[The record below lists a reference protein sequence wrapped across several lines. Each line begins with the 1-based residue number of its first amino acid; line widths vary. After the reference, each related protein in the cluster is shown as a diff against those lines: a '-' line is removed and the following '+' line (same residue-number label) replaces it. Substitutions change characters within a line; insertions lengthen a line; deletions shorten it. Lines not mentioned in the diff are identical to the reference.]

1 MAKNGNKTSRT
12 KGTKNIF
19 AEISADDAFAI
30 LKRLAKEDPKVANR
44 IEQIAIEYLSD
55 VDIEDIASQVYFD
68 LDSIEVEEV
77 WNRSGR
83 TRNGYVEPTEMAFQ
97 MFEEALDPLIEEMK
111 KYKKLLMFAEA
122 KNYCIGILK
131 GICRFENESSSEY
144 IDWAVDAPAEYFG
157 QVLDEWKKGQK
168 GVTDVELRE
177 VRKMARSLK
186 GEDAER

>member
-1 MAKNGNKTSRT
+1 MPKKTKTR
-12 KGTKNIF
+12 NIL

-30 LKRLAKEDPKVANR
+30 LKRLAKDDLKVANR
-44 IEQIAIEYLSD
+44 IEQIAIDYLCD

-68 LDSIEVEEV
+68 LDSIKVEEV

-97 MFEEALDPLIEEMK
+97 MFEDALDPFIEEMK
-111 KYKKLLMFAEA
+111 KYQKLSMFAEA
-122 KNYCIGILK
+122 KEYCIGILK

-144 IDWAVDAPAEYFG
+144 IDWAVDAPMEYFG